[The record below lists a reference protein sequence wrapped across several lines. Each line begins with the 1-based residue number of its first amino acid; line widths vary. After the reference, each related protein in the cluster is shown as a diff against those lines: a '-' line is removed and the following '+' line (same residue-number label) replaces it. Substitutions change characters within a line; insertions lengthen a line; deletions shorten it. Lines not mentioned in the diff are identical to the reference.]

1 MSISYKGK
9 MYYAPYEVK
18 ERHNVAKPTL
28 YNWHRQG
35 KIEVLNLKEACEGT
49 PFKPEDLGHSVYVE
63 EQSLLKNLEVCR
75 QRQALSAEAARRK
88 ASYENSEL

>member
-1 MSISYKGK
+1 MAIVFEGK
-9 MYYAPYEVK
+9 TYYAPYEVK

-35 KIEVLNLKEACEGT
+35 KIEVLDLKKACEGT

-63 EQSLLKNLEVCR
+63 EHSLMKNLEVCR
-75 QRQALSAEAARRK
+75 KRQELSAEATRRR
-88 ASYENSEL
+88 ATREEEL